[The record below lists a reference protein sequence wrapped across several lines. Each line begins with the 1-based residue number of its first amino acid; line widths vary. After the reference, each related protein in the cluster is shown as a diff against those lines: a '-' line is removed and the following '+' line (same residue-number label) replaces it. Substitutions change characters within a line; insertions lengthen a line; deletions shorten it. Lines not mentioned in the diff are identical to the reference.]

1 MIEREVSVEREM
13 CDQECEGELR
23 SEISSLESQLNVYKP
38 LLLALVTTM
47 VCISVWL
54 LVLTLTGKRRHKLRR
69 LLRRDQFI
77 TELDT
82 EHSAG
87 SSQEME
93 SEAGE
98 EERGSVTS
106 STKAGQ
112 SVPSVA
118 SVGAPRS
125 TKISLPARMTDLYQ
139 TYPGDSEGMVV
150 AQPPEIILTRPSIS
164 ETTQDTADESKSERE
179 IKS

>member
-1 MIEREVSVEREM
+1 MA
-13 CDQECEGELR
+13 CDSECEGDLR

-47 VCISVWL
+47 LCISVWL
-54 LVLTLTGKRRHKLRR
+54 LVLTLTGKRRDKLRR

-82 EHSAG
+82 EAG
-87 SSQEME
+87 SSQEVE
-93 SEAGE
+93 SEAGDE
-98 EERGSVTS
+98 KRSNSSSVT
-106 STKAGQ
+106 
-112 SVPSVA
+112 SVPSVP
-118 SVGAPRS
+118 SMSAPRS

-150 AQPPEIILTRPSIS
+150 AQTPEIILTRPSVS
-164 ETTQDTADESKSERE
+164 EQAQDTGDESKSERE
-179 IKS
+179 N

>member
-1 MIEREVSVEREM
+1 M
-13 CDQECEGELR
+13 CDSECEGELR

-38 LLLALVTTM
+38 LLLALVNTM

-54 LVLTLTGKRRHKLRR
+54 LVLTLTGKRKDKLRR

-82 EHSAG
+82 EAG
-87 SSQEME
+87 SSQEVE

-98 EERGSVTS
+98 ERTSGVASV
-106 STKAGQ
+106 A
-112 SVPSVA
+112 SVPSV
-118 SVGAPRS
+118 GPPRS
-125 TKISLPARMTDLYQ
+125 NKISLPARMTDLYQ

-164 ETTQDTADESKSERE
+164 ETTPDTADESKTERE
-179 IKS
+179 ITS

>member
-1 MIEREVSVEREM
+1 M
-13 CDQECEGELR
+13 CDPECEGDLR

-47 VCISVWL
+47 LCISVWL
-54 LVLTLTGKRRHKLRR
+54 LVLTLTGKRKDKLRR

-82 EHSAG
+82 EAG
-87 SSQEME
+87 SSQEVE

-98 EERGSVTS
+98 ERTS
-106 STKAGQ
+106 GVAPVA
-112 SVPSVA
+112 SVPSV
-118 SVGAPRS
+118 GPTRS

-139 TYPGDSEGMVV
+139 TYPGDSEGMVE
-150 AQPPEIILTRPSIS
+150 AQTPEIVLTRPSIS
-164 ETTQDTADESKSERE
+164 EQNSEATPEPADESKSEKE
-179 IKS
+179 IIS